1 MLHLIDFGIAQRF
14 LSEDGKHRPMRENA
28 EFVGNLI
35 FCSKNIFAEISN
47 TCEIYYV
54 IAQSR
59 RDDIIGLS
67 YLLLFLLNGQVPW
80 IRDKSVSLKRQYAII
95 SKIKRKLSAKDLCID
110 RAGSILIITFK
121 EPLLDFMHYA
131 YQL

>member
-14 LSEDGKHRPMRENA
+14 LMEDGVTHRPMREKE

-35 FCSKNIFAEISN
+35 FCSKYIFEEISN
-47 TCEIYYV
+47 TYNVDNE

-80 IRDKSVSLKRQYAII
+80 IRDKSVPLK
-95 SKIKRKLSAKDLCID
+95 K
-110 RAGSILIITFK
+110 
-121 EPLLDFMHYA
+121 
-131 YQL
+131 